1 MPPTTIMLIRH
12 GEKPVVPP
20 PYGVNADGDQD
31 KHSLSVRGWQRAGAL
46 VPFFRWPRVEGIV
59 TPAAIYASAVSEQAV
74 LVEGDDV
81 AKSLRPQQ
89 TVTPLAA
96 ALSLDVVT
104 QWTVGQEPQLAAAL
118 RGVQGAVLVAWEHKH
133 IPVIAAQFTTAAPT
147 AWPDDAYDVVWLL
160 QENAGTYTFAE
171 RQQNLLAGDAA

>member
-1 MPPTTIMLIRH
+1 MPTTIMLIRH

-46 VPFFRWPRVEGIV
+46 VPFFRWPRVDGIV
-59 TPAAIYASAVSEQAV
+59 TPTAIYASAVSEQAV

-96 ALSLDVVT
+96 ALSLRVVT
-104 QWTVGQEPQLAAAL
+104 DWTVGQEAPLATAL
-118 RGVQGAVLVAWEHKH
+118 RGLQGAVLVAWEHKH
-133 IPVIAAQFTTAAPT
+133 IPLIAAQFTNDAPA
-147 AWPDDAYDVVWLL
+147 AWPDDMFDVVWLL
-160 QENAGTYTFAE
+160 QGGNGTYAFAQ
-171 RQQNLLAGDAA
+171 RQQTLLAGDSA

>member
-1 MPPTTIMLIRH
+1 MPTTIMLIRH

-46 VPFFRWPRVEGIV
+46 VPFFRRPFVDGIV
-59 TPAAIYASAVSEQAV
+59 TPAAIYASAVSDQAA

-89 TVTPLAA
+89 TVSPLAA
-96 ALSLDVVT
+96 ALSLEIVAN
-104 QWTVGQEPQLAAAL
+104 WTVGQEALLATAL

-133 IPVIAAQFTTAAPT
+133 IPVIAAQFTNAAPPT
-147 AWPDDAYDVVWLL
+147 WPDDAFDVVWLL
-160 QENAGTYTFAE
+160 QENAGTYTFVQR
-171 RQQNLLAGDAA
+171 RQDLLAGDAA